1 MITCYVYD
9 EASPNDRPLELHTAV
24 FSEHAQRCAGNMLVV
39 VSTIAQKDR
48 WLEAAQ
54 FLGLDDRLCCWS
66 GNRAPLRQPG
76 VVVVCKTSLNRFFQQ
91 QPDLPQFD
99 ALVLDNVSLLLQYFA
114 GFNKPR
120 RLTDVNASLLRQ
132 HLRPST
138 VYLLHTPHT
147 ALAPTNVGDEQK
159 RFAVL
164 SHTVRT
170 LVADAADLAV
180 FFFRL
185 QHGSWEL
192 VQELT
197 EHVRP
202 VSPSAALA
210 DNVLEVQC
218 LPLHRSLAEWY
229 GEEIGGDDVD
239 VSYIRMGFNPPTC
252 KLHPSV
258 DPETWS
264 VLSSVDLNCNFSRL
278 PACYIKAT
286 ALAEELC
293 RSAADDIPLF
303 MTHVPDPHNNFQL
316 TSTSARQLLVRL
328 RYTPNS
334 SSSLEQLARTLSL
347 QSEEVCAVC
356 CDHALETDTL
366 TPSIVLSCGHCF
378 CLFCSIRLCANVIVW
393 QNHFLEGIMDEGRL
407 LYRLGAVQCPMCRAN
422 ASLFHPL
429 LAPATAR
436 LRQQTDDCIADTFVR
451 TVCEVLPSQ
460 MGDRQWLLVVPCEL
474 LVEMDILFGQKTSVA
489 WMGYDSWRVAANVTL
504 VRFEAVVVNF
514 HFLANEQLLVLNH
527 GHRQILWDMRGVA
540 DGAAG
545 VGIWLVAPRVD
556 GSGG

>member
-24 FSEHAQRCAGNMLVV
+24 FSEHAQRAAGNTLVV
-39 VSTIAQKDR
+39 VSTIAQRDR
-48 WLEAAQ
+48 WREAAR
-54 FLGLDDRLCCWS
+54 FMGLEHLLCCWS
-66 GNRAPLRQPG
+66 GHCAPLQQPS
-76 VVVVCKTSLNRFFQQ
+76 VVVVCKTSLGRFFQQ
-91 QPDLPQFD
+91 QPTSLPTID

-114 GFNKPR
+114 GFSKPR
-120 RLTDVNASLLRQ
+120 RLTDVNAALLKQ
-132 HLRPST
+132 HLRPNT
-138 VYLLHTPHT
+138 VYLMHTPHT
-147 ALAPTNVGDEQK
+147 ALAPTNVADEQR

-164 SHTVRT
+164 SQTVQR
-170 LVADAADLAV
+170 LVADASDLAIFV
-180 FFFRL
+180 FRL
-185 QHGSWEL
+185 QRDSWEL

-197 EHVRP
+197 EHVS
-202 VSPSAALA
+202 VAQA

-218 LPLHRSLAEWY
+218 RPLHRSLAEWY

-239 VSYIRMGFNPPTC
+239 VAYMRMGFNPPTC

-264 VLSSVDLNCNFSRL
+264 VLSNVDLTCNFSRM

-366 TPSIVLSCGHCF
+366 TPSIVLSF
-378 CLFCSIRLCANVIVW
+378 FR
-393 QNHFLEGIMDEGRL
+393 
-407 LYRLGAVQCPMCRAN
+407 
-422 ASLFHPL
+422 
-429 LAPATAR
+429 
-436 LRQQTDDCIADTFVR
+436 
-451 TVCEVLPSQ
+451 
-460 MGDRQWLLVVPCEL
+460 
-474 LVEMDILFGQKTSVA
+474 
-489 WMGYDSWRVAANVTL
+489 
-504 VRFEAVVVNF
+504 
-514 HFLANEQLLVLNH
+514 
-527 GHRQILWDMRGVA
+527 
-540 DGAAG
+540 
-545 VGIWLVAPRVD
+545 
-556 GSGG
+556 